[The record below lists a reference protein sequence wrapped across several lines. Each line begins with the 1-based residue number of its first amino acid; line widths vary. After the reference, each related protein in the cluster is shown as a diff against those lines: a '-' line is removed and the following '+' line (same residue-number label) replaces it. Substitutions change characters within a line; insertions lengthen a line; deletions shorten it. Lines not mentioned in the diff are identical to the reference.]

1 MADALPLF
9 PLPETAMTID
19 PTLYAQY
26 LTATATSQRRALLPR
41 WSHLIEVP
49 AHFCALLYRDGR
61 FIERLAPG
69 RYRRWGQGWK
79 ADLYDLR
86 PRQFVI
92 AGQELLTNDRNPVK
106 VSALMSFTVADP
118 LRVAAAQAPEQ
129 ALYHAAQ
136 LALREA
142 VATTALEALLEK
154 AADLAPRLDAALVP
168 VAEALG
174 YTQVHLA
181 IRDLMVSPE
190 LKRAFA
196 AVVTARQEGLAAL
209 ERARGE
215 HAALRSLANAARLID
230 EQPALAQLKTLQV
243 VGDALAKGGSTIVI
257 GENTLALR
265 PTAKGGGHAT

>member
-1 MADALPLF
+1 
-9 PLPETAMTID
+9 MTMD
-19 PTLYAQY
+19 PTHYAQY
-26 LTATATSQRRALLPR
+26 LTATTTSRHRSLLPIWR
-41 WSHLIEVP
+41 HVIEVP
-49 AHFCALLYRDGR
+49 AYHCALIYRDGR
-61 FIERLAPG
+61 YIERLEAG
-69 RYRRWGQGWK
+69 RYRRWGLGWR
-79 ADLYDLR
+79 ANVYDLR

-106 VSALMSFTVADP
+106 VSALMSFTIADP
-118 LRVAAAQAPEQ
+118 LRMAAAQAPEQ

-154 AADLAPRLDAALVP
+154 AAELAPRLDAALVP

-174 YTQVHLA
+174 FTQVHVA
-181 IRDLMVSPE
+181 IRDLMVSAE

-215 HAALRSLANAARLID
+215 HAALRSLANAARLLD

-243 VGDALAKGGSTIVI
+243 VGDALAKGSSTIVI

>member
-1 MADALPLF
+1 
-9 PLPETAMTID
+9 MTID

-26 LTATATSQRRALLPR
+26 LTAATGAQPRAARSR
-41 WSHLIEVP
+41 WFHVIMIP
-49 AHFCALLYRDGR
+49 AHACGLLYRDGR
-61 FIERLAPG
+61 FSERLAPG
-69 RYRRWGQGWK
+69 RYRRWGRGWK
-79 ADLYDLR
+79 ADVYDLR
-86 PRQFVI
+86 PRQVLI
-92 AGQELLTNDRNPVK
+92 AGQELLTADRNPVK
-106 VSALMSFTVADP
+106 VSALMSFTIADP
-118 LRVAAAQAPEQ
+118 LRLAAAAQAPEQ

-142 VATTALEALLEK
+142 VATTALDALLEK
-154 AADLAPRLDAALVP
+154 TAELAPRLESALVP

-174 YTQVHLA
+174 YAQVHLA

-215 HAALRSLANAARLID
+215 HASLRSLANAARLLD

-243 VGDALAKGGSTIVI
+243 LGDALAKGGSTLVI
-257 GENTLALR
+257 GESALALR

>member
-1 MADALPLF
+1 
-9 PLPETAMTID
+9 MTID

-26 LTATATSQRRALLPR
+26 LTATTTSHRRSLLPTWR
-41 WSHLIEVP
+41 QVIDVP
-49 AHFCALLYRDGR
+49 AYYCALLYRDGR
-61 FIERLAPG
+61 FIERLASG

-86 PRQFVI
+86 PRQVVI
-92 AGQELLTNDRNPVK
+92 AGQELLTADRNPVK
-106 VSALMSFTVADP
+106 VSALMSFTIADP
-118 LRVAAAQAPEQ
+118 LRLSAAAQAPEQ

-142 VATTALEALLEK
+142 VATTALDALLEK
-154 AADLAPRLDAALVP
+154 AAELAPRLDAALVP

-174 YTQVHLA
+174 YIQVHLA

-215 HAALRSLANAARLID
+215 HASLRSLANAARLLD
-230 EQPALAQLKTLQV
+230 EQPSLAQLKTLQV
-243 VGDALAKGGSTIVI
+243 LGDALAKGGSTIVI
-257 GENTLALR
+257 GDNALTLR

>member
-1 MADALPLF
+1 
-9 PLPETAMTID
+9 MTID
-19 PTLYAQY
+19 PMLYAQY
-26 LTATATSQRRALLPR
+26 LTASNTTQRRALLPI
-41 WSHLIEVP
+41 WSQIIEVP
-49 AHFCALLYRDGR
+49 AHFCALIYRDGR

-79 ADLYDLR
+79 AELHDLR
-86 PRQFVI
+86 PRQVVI
-92 AGQELLTNDRNPVK
+92 AGQELLTADRNPVK
-106 VSALMSFTVADP
+106 ISALMSFTIADP
-118 LRVAAAQAPEQ
+118 LRLMAAAQAPEQ

-142 VATTALEALLEK
+142 VATTALDALLEK
-154 AADLAPRLDAALVP
+154 AADLAPRLDAALIP

-215 HAALRSLANAARLID
+215 HASLRSLANAARLLD
-230 EQPALAQLKTLQV
+230 EQPSLAQLKTLQIL
-243 VGDALAKGGSTIVI
+243 GDALAKGGSTIVI
-257 GENTLALR
+257 GDNALALR
-265 PTAKGGGHAT
+265 PMTKGGGHAT

>member
-1 MADALPLF
+1 
-9 PLPETAMTID
+9 MTTD
-19 PTLYAQY
+19 ENFYEQY
-26 LTATATSQRRALLPR
+26 LSATMTKQRKPLLPR
-41 WSHLIEVP
+41 WSHLIEVS
-49 AHFCALLYRDGR
+49 AHGCALLYRDGR

-69 RYRRWGQGWK
+69 RYRRWGSGWK
-79 ADLYDLR
+79 AEHYDLR
-86 PRQFVI
+86 PRQTVI

-106 VSALMSFTVADP
+106 VSALMSFTITDP
-118 LRVAAAQAPEQ
+118 LRMAAAAQSPEQ

-142 VATTALEALLEK
+142 VATTALDTLLEK

-168 VAEALG
+168 VAETLG
-174 YTQVHLA
+174 FTQVHLA

-215 HAALRSLANAARLID
+215 HAALRSLANAARLLD

-257 GENTLALR
+257 DGNTLALR

>member
-1 MADALPLF
+1 
-9 PLPETAMTID
+9 MTYD
-19 PTLYAQY
+19 PTIYEQY
-26 LTATATSQRRALLPR
+26 LAATATAQRRPLLPR
-41 WSHLIEVP
+41 WWHVIEVP
-49 AHFCALLYRDGR
+49 AHACALLYRDGR

-69 RYRRWGQGWK
+69 CYTRVGLGWR
-79 ADLYDLR
+79 ATVYDLR
-86 PRQFVI
+86 PRQLLI

-106 VSALMSFTVADP
+106 VSALMSFTIADP
-118 LRVAAAQAPEQ
+118 LRVAAAAQAPEQ

-142 VATTALEALLEK
+142 VAATPLDALLEK

-168 VAEALG
+168 VAETLG

-181 IRDLMVSPE
+181 IRDLMVSAE

-215 HAALRSLANAARLID
+215 HAALRSLANAARLLD

-257 GENTLALR
+257 GESALALR
-265 PTAKGGGHAT
+265 PTTKGGGHAT

>member
-1 MADALPLF
+1 
-9 PLPETAMTID
+9 MTYD
-19 PTLYAQY
+19 PNFYEQY
-26 LTATATSQRRALLPR
+26 LAASATAQRRPLLPR
-41 WSHLIEVP
+41 WSQVIEVP
-49 AHFCALLYRDGR
+49 AHACALVYRDGR

-69 RYRRWGQGWK
+69 RYRRWGAGWK
-79 ADLYDLR
+79 VEHYDLR
-86 PRQFVI
+86 PRQTLI

-118 LRVAAAQAPEQ
+118 LRLSAAAQSPEQ

-142 VATTALEALLEK
+142 VAATPLDALLEK

-181 IRDLMVSPE
+181 IRDLMVSAE

-215 HAALRSLANAARLID
+215 HAALRSLANAARLLD

>member
-1 MADALPLF
+1 
-9 PLPETAMTID
+9 MTFD
-19 PTLYAQY
+19 PNLYAQY
-26 LTATATSQRRALLPR
+26 LTATATSERRRLLPR
-41 WSHLIEVP
+41 WSHLVEVP

-79 ADLYDLR
+79 SDLYDLR
-86 PRQFVI
+86 PRQLLI

-106 VSALMSFTVADP
+106 VSALMSFTIADP
-118 LRVAAAQAPEQ
+118 LRVSAAAQAPEQ

-142 VATTALEALLEK
+142 VATTALDALLEK
-154 AADLAPRLDAALVP
+154 AAELAPRLDAALVP
-168 VAEALG
+168 VAETLG
-174 YTQVHLA
+174 FTQVHLA

-215 HAALRSLANAARLID
+215 HASLRSLANAARLLD

-257 GENTLALR
+257 DGNTLALR